1 MTKHTKEND
10 RLRKLVESFP
20 KLTVTVLGDLVADEF
35 VFGEIS
41 RVSREAPVLILKH
54 RDRKVVP
61 GGGANAIY
69 NLADLGVNVLPVGVV
84 GDDEPGRLLLRAFRH
99 KRIPVS
105 GVLKDKSYS
114 TVTKTRILAGFA
126 HTAGQ
131 QVVRLDRE
139 PTEGPDSHLRRELV
153 LAAREYTRASDAL
166 LVSDY
171 GYGAATPTLLN
182 VIREKR
188 GLDNVLVTLDSRH
201 RMLEFSGVTA
211 ATPNES
217 EVEEVLGIRI
227 GNDWERLLA
236 AGDQIAVQ
244 MNLESL
250 LITRG
255 KDGMVAFPRR
265 HKPVDLP
272 IYGSDEVADVTG
284 AGDTVIATFTASLAA
299 GGTAEEAAQLANY
312 AGGIVVMKRGTATV
326 SQQELLEA
334 LDKTTPVAREH
345 ERVGTGLCPVQAGRS
360 PASTCESAPIKT
372 RTGSLT
378 TSFHRKIVSRDQLQQ
393 YVANWR
399 RAGDRITLANG
410 CFDLLHVGHVRYL
423 HAARELGG
431 KLIVAVNT
439 DAAVRELK
447 GEGRPAMPAEER
459 AEILASLADVD
470 AVVVFPEKDVRAIIR
485 EIRPDFH
492 AKGTD
497 YTAEN
502 VPERDEVEACGGR
515 DVIVGDPKNH
525 SATEIISRLG
535 PRES

>member
-1 MTKHTKEND
+1 MTKHIHTRDNGSL
-10 RLRKLVESFP
+10 RLKKIVEYFP
-20 KLTVTVLGDLVADEF
+20 KLTVTVLADLVADEF

-41 RVSREAPVLILKH
+41 RVSREAPVLILQH

-61 GGGANAIY
+61 GGGANAVY
-69 NLADLGVNVLPVGVV
+69 NLADLGVNVLPVGIV

-105 GVLKDKSYS
+105 GVFKDKSYT

-139 PTEGPDSHLRRELV
+139 PTEGPNAHLRREIV

-188 GLDNVLVTLDSRH
+188 GLDKVPVTLDSRH
-201 RMLEFSGVTA
+201 RMLEFTGITA

-227 GNDWERLLA
+227 GNANDDDWERLLA
-236 AGDQIAVQ
+236 AGDQIAGA

-250 LITRG
+250 VITRG
-255 KDGMVAFPRR
+255 KDGMVVFPRR
-265 HKPVDLP
+265 HKPVDIP

-284 AGDTVIATFTASLAA
+284 AGDTVIATFTAGLAA
-299 GGTAEEAAQLANY
+299 GATAEEAAQLANY

-334 LDKTTPVAREH
+334 IEKMPPVAREH
-345 ERVGTGLCPVQAGRS
+345 
-360 PASTCESAPIKT
+360 
-372 RTGSLT
+372 
-378 TSFHRKIVSRDQLQQ
+378 
-393 YVANWR
+393 
-399 RAGDRITLANG
+399 
-410 CFDLLHVGHVRYL
+410 
-423 HAARELGG
+423 
-431 KLIVAVNT
+431 
-439 DAAVRELK
+439 
-447 GEGRPAMPAEER
+447 
-459 AEILASLADVD
+459 
-470 AVVVFPEKDVRAIIR
+470 
-485 EIRPDFH
+485 
-492 AKGTD
+492 
-497 YTAEN
+497 
-502 VPERDEVEACGGR
+502 
-515 DVIVGDPKNH
+515 
-525 SATEIISRLG
+525 
-535 PRES
+535 

>member
-1 MTKHTKEND
+1 MRKSSFEDKMTKHSKEND
-10 RLRKLVESFP
+10 RLRKIVEAFP

-139 PTEGPDSHLRRELV
+139 PADVPSPHLRRELI
-153 LAAREYTRASDAL
+153 LAARQYIRASDAL

-171 GYGAATPTLLN
+171 GYGAATPSLLN
-182 VIREKR
+182 AIREKR
-188 GLDNVLVTLDSRH
+188 GIEKVLVTLDSRH
-201 RMLEFSGVTA
+201 RMLEFTGVTA

-217 EVEEVLGIRI
+217 EVEHVLGIQI
-227 GNDWERLLA
+227 GNDWSRLVA
-236 AGDQIAVQ
+236 AGDQILGQ

-250 LITRG
+250 VITRG

-265 HKPVDLP
+265 HKPIDLP
-272 IYGSDEVADVTG
+272 IFGSDEVADVTG
-284 AGDTVIATFTASLAA
+284 AGDTVIATLTAALAA
-299 GGTAEEAAQLANY
+299 GATTEEAAQLANY

-334 LDKTTPVAREH
+334 LDQAPPV
-345 ERVGTGLCPVQAGRS
+345 
-360 PASTCESAPIKT
+360 T
-372 RTGSLT
+372 RP
-378 TSFHRKIVSRDQLQQ
+378 H
-393 YVANWR
+393 
-399 RAGDRITLANG
+399 
-410 CFDLLHVGHVRYL
+410 
-423 HAARELGG
+423 
-431 KLIVAVNT
+431 
-439 DAAVRELK
+439 
-447 GEGRPAMPAEER
+447 
-459 AEILASLADVD
+459 
-470 AVVVFPEKDVRAIIR
+470 
-485 EIRPDFH
+485 
-492 AKGTD
+492 
-497 YTAEN
+497 
-502 VPERDEVEACGGR
+502 
-515 DVIVGDPKNH
+515 
-525 SATEIISRLG
+525 
-535 PRES
+535 